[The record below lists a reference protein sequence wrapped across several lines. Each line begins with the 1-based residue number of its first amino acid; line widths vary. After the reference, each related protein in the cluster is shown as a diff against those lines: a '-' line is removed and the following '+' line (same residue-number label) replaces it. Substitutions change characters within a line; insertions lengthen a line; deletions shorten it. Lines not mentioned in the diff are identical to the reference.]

1 MKDSDAPMASTKQI
15 EDNSQH
21 PRNNAVDAAE
31 ITVLSKLPNL
41 AITKRWLL
49 FASCIVLSSLL
60 FRTPLVALLRMSLSN
75 DDASYLALI
84 PFICAWLLFVESH
97 KIFLDFSYDVL
108 LGGSFLFLAGCVAL
122 ASHLA
127 GGASPLGPQLSGYIL
142 ALVLVWVAGF
152 ALLFGK
158 TATVAGY
165 FPLLFLFLMI
175 PLPNFLLDQVIRLLQ
190 AGSAW
195 MTEAFFD
202 LFGVPA
208 LREGLVFHLA
218 RANIEVA
225 RECSG
230 IRSSMALLIL
240 ALLVAHF
247 RLQRFWNK
255 TLFIVSGLFMMILK
269 NGIRI
274 ATLTLLAVYVD
285 PSFLYGRLHHAGG
298 IVFFVLALLLLLPVL
313 SLLHYLESRRPLAAE
328 KCQRDF

>member
-1 MKDSDAPMASTKQI
+1 MSNPKT
-15 EDNSQH
+15 
-21 PRNNAVDAAE
+21 AV
-31 ITVLSKLPNL
+31 
-41 AITKRWLL
+41 TKRWLL
-49 FASCIVLSSLL
+49 FACWIVLSSLL
-60 FRTPLVALLRMSLSN
+60 FRAPLVALVRMSLSN

-108 LGGSFLFLAGCVAL
+108 FGGSFLFLAGCIAL
-122 ASHLA
+122 ASRFA
-127 GGASPLGPQLSGYIL
+127 GDTSSLGLQLSGYIMS
-142 ALVLVWVAGF
+142 LVLVWMAGF

-158 TATVAGY
+158 TAVRAGY
-165 FPLLFLFLMI
+165 FPLLFLLLMI

-195 MTEAFFD
+195 ITGAFFD

-218 RANIEVA
+218 RVNIEVA
-225 RECSG
+225 KECSG

-247 RLQRFWNK
+247 RLRHFGNK
-255 TLFIVSGLFMMILK
+255 TLFVASGLFMMILK

-274 ATLTLLAVYVD
+274 ATLTLLALYVD
-285 PSFLYGRLHHAGG
+285 PGFLDGRLHHEGG

-313 SLLHYLESRRPLAAE
+313 SLLQYWESRRPVAAE
-328 KCQRDF
+328 PSTTT

>member
-152 ALLFGK
+152 ALLF
-158 TATVAGY
+158 
-165 FPLLFLFLMI
+165 
-175 PLPNFLLDQVIRLLQ
+175 PNFLLDQVIRLLQ